1 MELWETIYKCC
12 RVWTFFLIVIFVI
25 EITVMKMAAYSNL
38 PTFSLDKNKKKEY
51 NLQMF
56 LDLILFVQVRQIW
69 GHQSPRSGLTIKSG
83 LTLQIPALI
92 EMIKSYLSIN
102 AALDFRRKI
111 VQFNY

>member
-1 MELWETIYKCC
+1 ME
-12 RVWTFFLIVIFVI
+12 
-25 EITVMKMAAYSNL
+25 MAAYSNL

-69 GHQSPRSGLTIKSG
+69 DHQSPRSGLTIKSG